1 MSDILHAPSR
11 FIKSSGTADGK
22 LIRSI
27 SLANKQNYD
36 GICWKREVL
45 PFSNSQNNQCKTRC
59 INVSRNSIPEGKEND
74 CIVLLRQQ
82 NSRVK
87 SAPVHA
93 SEHNEISTFF
103 KSDSTSKEWGNNP
116 SGEKSAKRR
125 PDLVGILNQI
135 KLNGLPAG
143 TPILTN
149 VVQQKNLLRVIIPNV
164 RELQHFAEEMKGNKT
179 FQLLKTRP
187 IRVELMGRDVKRLS
201 REKTVELEKSEQ
213 REIEKRIEAD
223 VVLKVFLNG
232 CDYATDQFVSVCLS
246 VVNRNEEEQK
256 QDVRQNIPEEEW
268 LIVSVYLKHP
278 NTDENAYRKDFKM
291 KFSPQLEKGG
301 KGLVKF
307 IDKKELSKYISPVDG
322 SVTIGV
328 SILIESLD

>member
-1 MSDILHAPSR
+1 MADILHAQSI

-27 SLANKQNYD
+27 SLANKQNYA
-36 GICWKREVL
+36 GICWQREVL

-59 INVSRNSIPEGKEND
+59 INVSRNSIAEGKEND

-93 SEHNEISTFF
+93 SEHNEISMIF

-116 SGEKSAKRR
+116 NVEKSAKRW

-187 IRVELMGRDVKRLS
+187 IIVELMGRDVKRFS
-201 REKTVELEKSEQ
+201 GEKTVEKSEQ

-278 NTDENAYRKDFKM
+278 DTDDNAYRKDFKM
-291 KFSPQLEKGG
+291 KFSPQLEKGE

-307 IDKKELSKYISPVDG
+307 IDKKEFSKYISPVDG